1 METPRNI
8 LVIIDP
14 TSIQQPAL
22 ARARQLAHFFGATL
36 ELFVCNTDPKA
47 EPQVDQR
54 VIEQKLTS
62 LQEAG
67 IECSAE
73 LVNEKALHTGIVRKV
88 LRSQPS
94 LVIKDTHPHTLLRRS
109 WLANTDWQ
117 LIRLCPAPLLFVRPS
132 PWNCP
137 PRIAAAVDVAQPGEK
152 PALLDHS
159 LLAAAET
166 FALTMGGDLHA
177 VHAYQ
182 PVSAFAANATVRS
195 VSLAGGVSPAQVI
208 ADQEALVREDFSEL
222 LATHCVPREGR
233 HLIPGAPS
241 DALLTFVHQYNIDL
255 LVMGAYARGWVY
267 NVAVGSTTE
276 RLLDFLPCDV
286 LIMKPASFECP
297 LRQPA
302 VQVNQHVMS

>member
-22 ARARQLAHFFGATL
+22 ARARQLAHFFGAKL
-36 ELFVCNTDPKA
+36 DLFVCNTDPKA
-47 EPQVDQR
+47 QPQVDRR
-54 VIEQKLTS
+54 VIEHKLEA
-62 LQEAG
+62 LREAG
-67 IECSAE
+67 IECTAE
-73 LVNEKALHTGIVRKV
+73 LVHEKALHTGIVRKV
-88 LRSQPS
+88 LRSEPS

-132 PWNCP
+132 PWNWP

-152 PALLDHS
+152 PAQLDHS

-182 PVSAFAANATVRS
+182 PVSTFAANATVQS

-208 ADQEALVREDFSEL
+208 ADQEALIREDFSEL
-222 LATHCVPREGR
+222 LATHCVSREAR
-233 HLIPGAPS
+233 HLIPGSPS
-241 DALLTFVHQYNIDL
+241 DALLTFVRQYNIDL

-286 LIMKPASFECP
+286 LVMKPASFECP
-297 LRQPA
+297 LRQPQEQTIGFR
-302 VQVNQHVMS
+302 VS